1 MSHYESP
8 SYEVLVKED
17 SYELRKY
24 TAFYLVEYSNN
35 SDPDIAN
42 GFRTLFSY
50 ISSNNKS
57 NQKISM
63 TIPVIEDLKG
73 NNKRMAFVV
82 PKAFG
87 SDIPKPNSKDLNI
100 TEFEAGLYA
109 VVQYSGRSNEALEQ
123 QKSRQLHQWIEKN
136 HWEVRSNDKLAIF
149 NAPFTPGIF
158 RKNEIMVKVN
168 VLSEI

>member
-8 SYEVLVKED
+8 SYELIKKEEAF
-17 SYELRKY
+17 ELRRY
-24 TAFYLVEYSNN
+24 LPFYIVAYSNGD
-35 SDPDIAN
+35 DPDIDN

-50 ISSNNKS
+50 ISSNNDA

-63 TIPVIEDLKG
+63 TIPVIEDIEV

-87 SDIPKPNSKDLNI
+87 SNIPKPNSKYLNI
-100 TEFEAGLYA
+100 TEFEEGLYA
-109 VVQYSGRSNEALEQ
+109 VVQYSGRSNEQLEQ
-123 QKSRQLHQWIEKN
+123 QKSRQLHQWIENN

-168 VLSEI
+168 VMSET